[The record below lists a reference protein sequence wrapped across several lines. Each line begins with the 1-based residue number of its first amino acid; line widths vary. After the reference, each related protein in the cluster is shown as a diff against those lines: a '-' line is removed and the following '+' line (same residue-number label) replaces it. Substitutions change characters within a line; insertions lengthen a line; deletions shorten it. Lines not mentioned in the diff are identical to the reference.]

1 MASLNSSMCLLNS
14 CLQVSACLS
23 HFFSLF
29 NLSLQSRR
37 FTGKPFFHNSF
48 YNLLF
53 FLFHLKGVDFFVWS
67 YLFVSEEVIRVTI
80 LPSGDAFT
88 ELPFQ
93 QMILR
98 VFFEDV
104 TEVV

>member
-1 MASLNSSMCLLNS
+1 M
-14 CLQVSACLS
+14 
-23 HFFSLF
+23 
-29 NLSLQSRR
+29 
-37 FTGKPFFHNSF
+37 
-48 YNLLF
+48 
-53 FLFHLKGVDFFVWS
+53 DFFVWS